1 MEGIWNTVAT
11 ILATGIV
18 IYGGYFLRDFL
29 QGKRETERQ
38 KLEREREI
46 RDARREN
53 REKIVSPIRE
63 ALTEIQTKLVMRS
76 MWEFASKQG
85 PNSLDRLLPDQA
97 SMEKLKEVIFQS
109 EEADMIETVTKR
121 LPLVSQISNKE
132 TREFLEFLIFKFCIM
147 SQEEKEKLTMEH
159 WDKEFSLAYQKLE
172 DFVVLAD

>member
-1 MEGIWNTVAT
+1 MNDILLATIPAALVLVAT
-11 ILATGIV
+11 LSARV
-18 IYGGYFLRDFL
+18 LEHQL
-29 QGKRETERQ
+29 QSKRETRRQ
-38 KLEREREI
+38 ELEREREI
-46 RDARREN
+46 RDARRKN

-97 SMEKLKEVIFQS
+97 SLEKLKEVIVQS
-109 EEADMIETVTKR
+109 EEADMIETMTKR
-121 LPLVSQISNKE
+121 LPLVYQVSNQE
-132 TREFLEFLIFKFCIM
+132 TRKLLESLIFKFTYM
-147 SQEEKEKLTMEH
+147 TQEEKDKLTMEY